1 MTGVN
6 ERMGVNGV
14 SEMMVVNGEKCWR
27 NAGNEWRQRALLW
40 VGKKCTSPNYSK
52 KIEKRVGLGAAAV
65 ARLGQV
71 SKFAAQF
78 FKNQQQWINVYLR
91 EILIMR

>member
-1 MTGVN
+1 
-6 ERMGVNGV
+6 MG
-14 SEMMVVNGEKCWR
+14 
-27 NAGNEWRQRALLW
+27 
-40 VGKKCTSPNYSK
+40 
-52 KIEKRVGLGAAAV
+52 GLGTEAV

-78 FKNQQQWINVYLR
+78 FKNQQQWKNVYLQ

>member
-1 MTGVN
+1 
-6 ERMGVNGV
+6 MG
-14 SEMMVVNGEKCWR
+14 
-27 NAGNEWRQRALLW
+27 AL
-40 VGKKCTSPNYSK
+40 G
-52 KIEKRVGLGAAAV
+52 RDAV

-78 FKNQQQWINVYLR
+78 FKNQQQWKNVYLR